1 MGQFLAMVLNN
12 QNSLWIHS
20 FAKTNQQNLYWDKT
34 WWSMVRKDTMGWKN
48 VSQILV
54 FACLFAFVR
63 GGREGGELFVCPLRS
78 SELETHFT
86 KYCFVFFFLNLNC
99 KEKLSKIMDFLS
111 FGYLFMGSRREGH
124 DKGTNLYHFSN
135 VYKEFISMC
144 RTSEHLTEMND
155 KGKRLVDM

>member
-1 MGQFLAMVLNN
+1 MVDGAKRYDGLKKCQPN
-12 QNSLWIHS
+12 LS
-20 FAKTNQQNLYWDKT
+20 F
-34 WWSMVRKDTMGWKN
+34 
-48 VSQILV
+48 
-54 FACLFAFVR
+54 CLFVCFCYGWE
-63 GGREGGELFVCPLRS
+63 GGGGELFVCPLRS

-99 KEKLSKIMDFLS
+99 KEQLSKIMDFLS

>member
-48 VSQILV
+48 ASQILV
-54 FACLFAFVR
+54 FACLFVCLLFSW
-63 GGREGGELFVCPLRS
+63 EGGCLFPRLGLQNLKHILQNTV
-78 SELETHFT
+78 F
-86 KYCFVFFFLNLNC
+86 FFFLNLKC
-99 KEKLSKIMDFLS
+99 KEKLSKIMDFLA
-111 FGYLFMGSRREGH
+111 FGYLFMGSKREGY

-135 VYKEFISMC
+135 VCKGFISMC
-144 RTSEHLTEMND
+144 RTSEL
-155 KGKRLVDM
+155 LS

>member
-1 MGQFLAMVLNN
+1 MVDGAKRYNGLQKFQPN
-12 QNSLWIHS
+12 LS
-20 FAKTNQQNLYWDKT
+20 FCL
-34 WWSMVRKDTMGWKN
+34 
-48 VSQILV
+48 LV
-54 FACLFAFVR
+54 CLFVVVFFCFF
-63 GGREGGELFVCPLRS
+63 GGGLFVCPLRS

-99 KEKLSKIMDFLS
+99 KEQLSKIMDFLS